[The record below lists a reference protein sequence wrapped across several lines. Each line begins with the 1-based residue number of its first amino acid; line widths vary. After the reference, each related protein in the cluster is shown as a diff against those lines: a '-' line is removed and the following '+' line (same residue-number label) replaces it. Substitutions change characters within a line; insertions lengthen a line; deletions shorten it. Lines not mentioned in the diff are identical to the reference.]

1 MADYIIFYLM
11 GCVCSAM
18 LWRLV
23 NDWYDTEWKTQW
35 KLFVLCFLSWIMVPV
50 FMIAL
55 IVRGIK
61 DCREERERDR
71 KKKEFEYR
79 RNWGYQTPESRDK
92 KNNRKNVRMK
102 SHSK

>member
-1 MADYIIFYLM
+1 MGEYIIFYLM
-11 GCVCSAM
+11 GVVCSAV

-23 NDWYDTEWKTQW
+23 NDMYETEWRTVW
-35 KLFVLCFLSWIMVPV
+35 ILFVFCFLSWVMVPV

-79 RNWGYQTPESRDK
+79 RNWGYTTPDSGGK
-92 KNNRKNVRMK
+92 KKGSGKVRNVR
-102 SHSK
+102 SK